1 MARGNA
7 RARKAMTSLAA
18 TMTQKQL
25 RESESRVSVWQQRKK
40 TSDPSAGSLAT
51 IQSSYEESSE

>member
-25 RESESRVSVWQQRKK
+25 RESESRVSVWQ
-40 TSDPSAGSLAT
+40 
-51 IQSSYEESSE
+51 